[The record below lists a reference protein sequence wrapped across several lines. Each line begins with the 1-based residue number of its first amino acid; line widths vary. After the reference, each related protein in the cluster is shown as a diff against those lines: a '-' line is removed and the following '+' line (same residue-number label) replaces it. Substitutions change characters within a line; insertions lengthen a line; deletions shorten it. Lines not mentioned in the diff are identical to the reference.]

1 VFPTFLVN
9 LAADKRMG
17 KNAENYLKEQKINW
31 LTCCVLF
38 LFVALV
44 AGLFIPKLGLYGD
57 QWRIVLDPS
66 FIMSGYPV
74 GKLISILLV
83 KLIGTSAIFFHLIN
97 AILMVVVGLFLF
109 RILTNLGFKSSY
121 ALASTLLFLVFPGFG
136 QPGAAFELSVLL
148 IGLVFSMLSIEYY
161 LLSQKMETK
170 TELRYFIPGIVF
182 SILAFITSPVI
193 AIFEGLA
200 ILGLFLYFW
209 FGRNIQPIW
218 LVIFGAGNL
227 ISSLVVLTLF
237 SHLPDNISMSSFTAS
252 IKTWIDVYLISWR
265 KVVAMPSGG
274 GIVAVYLLVIA
285 ITAGSL
291 FLVFHKLQKKNEYD
305 KTVSSRDLWII
316 VGTAF
321 SGIILFIIL
330 GIFQIP
336 IGMEYPKDLGL
347 IIIGISAAIFMV
359 TLIKTLF
366 LENYQL
372 VILALLIALSGGTRF
387 LTTQRFVDETNQVK
401 NLISQLKVRS
411 DSLQPGTSLIVEQLP
426 LDYTSRLSLEALI
439 RNRMN
444 LPQSGETVQVIPAE
458 NEDVREFLSNS
469 EVESKSL
476 RIDDFD
482 YVVDKNKML
491 AIWQPKNECL
501 FFLEPEMTYSELPEG
516 LGLSG
521 KYSNPVFI
529 GINHMSDVKQ
539 LNQFRTTINPEWC
552 FDYQLANRQEQN
564 GQWENAITS
573 YRQITD
579 GTIKKERLAVLKPL
593 LVSYLHSQRF
603 SEARQIS
610 EELSVDLE
618 NKKIV
623 CQQWTTYVKEKDIS
637 KEVLTEAQKAQI
649 SAGCN

>member
-1 VFPTFLVN
+1 M
-9 LAADKRMG
+9 R
-17 KNAENYLKEQKINW
+17 KNVENYLREQKKYW
-31 LTCCVLF
+31 LTCCVF
-38 LFVALV
+38 FCFVAIV
-44 AGLFIPKLGLYGD
+44 TGLFIPKLGLFGD
-57 QWRIVLDPS
+57 QWRIVLDQTFS
-66 FIMSGYPV
+66 VSGYPA

-83 KLIGTSAIFFHLIN
+83 KLIGTNALYFHLLN
-97 AILMVVVGLFLF
+97 AILMVVVGLVLF
-109 RILTNLGFKSSY
+109 RVLTDLGFKSSN

-136 QPGAAFELSVLL
+136 QPGAAFELSGLL
-148 IGLVFSMLSIEYY
+148 IGLVFSLLSIEFYR
-161 LLSQKMETK
+161 LSQKMELSTDK
-170 TELRYFIPGIVF
+170 RFFIPGIVF
-182 SILAFITSPVI
+182 SFLAFITLPEI

-209 FGRNIQPIW
+209 LVRNKQPIW
-218 LVIFGAGNL
+218 FLFFGAGHFVF
-227 ISSLVVLTLF
+227 SLVVLTIF
-237 SHLPDNISMSSFTAS
+237 SHFPGNISLALFTAS
-252 IKTWIDVYLISWR
+252 IKTWINVYLICWR
-265 KVVAMPSGG
+265 KIIAMPSGG

-285 ITAGSL
+285 ITAGML
-291 FLVFHKLQKKNEYD
+291 FLIFHSLQEKNEYD
-305 KTVSSRDLWII
+305 KTVSSRDLWVI
-316 VGTAF
+316 VGTAL
-321 SGIILFIIL
+321 SGIILFIVL
-330 GIFQIP
+330 GVFQIP

-347 IIIGISAAIFMV
+347 IIIGIPAAIFIV

-366 LENYQL
+366 LENYHL
-372 VILALLIALSGGTRF
+372 LILAVLIALSGGNRF
-387 LTTQRFVDETNQVK
+387 LATQRFVDETNQVK
-401 NLISQLKVRS
+401 NLISQLQVRG
-411 DSLQPGTSLIVEQLP
+411 DSLQPGTSLVVEQLP

-439 RNRMN
+439 RNKIN

-458 NEDVREFLSNS
+458 NEYVREFLSNS
-469 EVESKSL
+469 EVDTKSL

-482 YVVDKNKML
+482 YVVGKNKML

-501 FFLEPEMTYSELPEG
+501 FFLEPNMTYSELPEG

-521 KYSNPVFI
+521 KYSNPELI
-529 GINHMSDVKQ
+529 GINHLSDVKQ

-579 GTIKKERLAVLKPL
+579 GIIKKERLAVLKPL
-593 LVSYLHSQRF
+593 LISYLHSQRF

-623 CQQWTTYVKEKDIS
+623 CQQWTTYLKEMDIP
-637 KEVLTEAQKAQI
+637 KEVLTEGKKAQI